1 MINLTN
7 KNRRLEQENKDLK
20 RDVMLLKNRLY
31 ELKKMLNEKDT

>member
-1 MINLTN
+1 MINLIN

>member
-1 MINLTN
+1 MINLIN
-7 KNRRLEQENKDLK
+7 KNRKLEQENKDLK

>member
-1 MINLTN
+1 MINLIN

-31 ELKKMLNEKDT
+31 ELKKMINEKNT

>member
-1 MINLTN
+1 MINLIN

-31 ELKKMLNEKDT
+31 ELKRC

>member
-1 MINLTN
+1 MINLIN
-7 KNRRLEQENKDLK
+7 NNRRLKQENKDLK

>member
-1 MINLTN
+1 MINLIN

-31 ELKKMLNEKDT
+31 ELKKMLNEKNT

>member
-1 MINLTN
+1 MINLIN

-31 ELKKMLNEKDT
+31 EFKKMLNEKDT